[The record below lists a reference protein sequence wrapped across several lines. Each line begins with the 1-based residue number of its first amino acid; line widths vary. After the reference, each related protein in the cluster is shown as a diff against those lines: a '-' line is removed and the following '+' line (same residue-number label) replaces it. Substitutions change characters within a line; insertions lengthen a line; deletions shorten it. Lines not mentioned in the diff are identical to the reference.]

1 MLALITS
8 LLLLLLATCS
18 NDSSDVSGTSDIS
31 GISGDATPPIEIGVE
46 RLRVIPAADSAT
58 LIWDN
63 PGATITNISINYKS
77 AASGNFTE
85 MIITDASKIAPST
98 VNITEVIDIL
108 PALTNVTETNYT
120 FNVRLRLGGADENKT
135 TSIESITRLIGPNLD
150 GDEYADGDPL
160 ELDTDG
166 DGFPDATDGTPRL
179 TDSDNDMVGDSV
191 DLCNSPG
198 SARHWRHGI
207 DGAMDNDNDGCRAAD
222 EDVDDDGD
230 GLIEIATVDELY
242 AIRYN
247 LGGTSFKITEDAVGD
262 AAGCGGQDGIT
273 ACNGYELAANISL
286 SDYDNWQPIGECFSY
301 REILNEVFCNDP
313 KASFNSIFDGNGH
326 IISNL
331 TIINDSADYVNGSGL
346 FGAITSPVQLRN
358 VHIRDANISGGFRYV
373 GVLVGFTHLSNI
385 ASSSVQ
391 QGEINTNADNV
402 GTLVGYGFG
411 ITVSSS
417 YVAETIISGGENVG
431 GLVGN
436 GVGATITSSYVAE
449 TNVSGGENVGG
460 LVGNGVGATITSS
473 YVAETNVSGDEN
485 VGGLIG
491 TLTDSMVLSSYVLQ
505 ATVNGTAKA
514 GGFVGLISG
523 SGSDNISASYVA
535 NTSITRSSGS
545 EDTFGALI
553 GNVTISPPPTLSQF
567 YWDSNTTFVKGVQVL
582 NATDATREGMSQ
594 TMTALQ
600 SKVAFDGIYSDWG
613 NGVCNPVTGEF
624 TEDNVI
630 NPIEGGILAWNL
642 GTAGQYPA
650 LTCTPGGTSAQ
661 AAFR

>member
-8 LLLLLLATCS
+8 FLLLLLVTCS
-18 NDSSDVSGTSDIS
+18 NDSSDGS

-58 LIWDN
+58 LMWDN
-63 PGATITNISINYKS
+63 PNAIITNISISYHIAGTSNS
-77 AASGNFTE
+77 TDRIVTGNG
-85 MIITDASKIAPST
+85 KIAPSA
-98 VNITEVIDIL
+98 VNIIEVIPISPRL
-108 PALTNVTETNYT
+108 ITETNYT

-135 TSIESITRLIGPNLD
+135 TSTESITWLIGPNLD

-166 DGFPDATDGTPRL
+166 DG
-179 TDSDNDMVGDSV
+179 
-191 DLCNSPG
+191 
-198 SARHWRHGI
+198 
-207 DGAMDNDNDGCRAAD
+207 
-222 EDVDDDGD
+222 
-230 GLIEIATVDELY
+230 LIEIATADELDSV
-242 AIRYN
+242 RYN

-262 AAGCGGQDGIT
+262 AAGCGGGGQDGIT

-286 SDYDNWQPIGECFSY
+286 SDYANWQPIGECFSY
-301 REILNEVFCNDP
+301 IEVLNEVFCNDP
-313 KASFNSIFDGNGH
+313 KASFNSIFDGNGY

-331 TIINDSADYVNGSGL
+331 TIINDSADYVNASGL
-346 FGAITSPVQLRN
+346 FGAITSPAQLRN

-373 GVLVGFTHLSNI
+373 GALVGFTHLSDI

-402 GTLVGYGFG
+402 GALVGYGFG

-417 YVAETIISGGENVG
+417 YVAETTISGGENVG

-436 GVGATITSSYVAE
+436 GVGATIA
-449 TNVSGGENVGG
+449 
-460 LVGNGVGATITSS
+460 SS

-523 SGSDNISASYVA
+523 SGTDNISASYVA

-545 EDTFGALI
+545 DDTFGALI
-553 GNVTISPPPTLSQF
+553 GDIAASPPTFSQF
-567 YWDSNTTFVKGVQVL
+567 YWDSNTTLVKDAVPTS
-582 NATDATREGMSQ
+582 TDVAREGAPQ
-594 TMTALQ
+594 TTAALRNTID
-600 SKVAFDGIYSDWG
+600 FTDIYSDWD
-613 NGVCNPVTGEF
+613 NGVCNPVSGEF
-624 TEDNVI
+624 TEDNVTY
-630 NPIEGGILAWNL
+630 PIEGGILAWDL

-650 LTCTPGGTSAQ
+650 LTCTPGGTSTQ

>member
-18 NDSSDVSGTSDIS
+18 NDSSDVSGTSGIS
-31 GISGDATPPIEIGVE
+31 DISGDATPPIEIGVE
-46 RLRVIPAADSAT
+46 RLRVIPAANSAT

-63 PGATITNISINYKS
+63 PDADIANINISYKLS
-77 AASGNFTE
+77 TADIFGTPIRITDNARITANATDVME
-85 MIITDASKIAPST
+85 MIP
-98 VNITEVIDIL
+98 L
-108 PALTNVTETNYT
+108 LTPNTNYT
-120 FNVRLRLGGADENKT
+120 FRVSLVLGGADENK
-135 TSIESITRLIGPNLD
+135 SVIAAEIMRLIGPNLD

-160 ELDTDG
+160 ELDEDG
-166 DGFPDATDGTPRL
+166 DGFPDDVDDTLRIV
-179 TDSDNDMVGDSV
+179 DSDNDTVGDID

-207 DGAMDNDNDGCRAAD
+207 DGAMDNDSDGCRAAD

-230 GLIEIATVDELY
+230 GLIEIATAAELY
-242 AIRYN
+242 LVRYN
-247 LGGTSFKITEDAVGD
+247 LGGTSFKIKADAVGN
-262 AAGCGGQDGIT
+262 ATGCGGQDGIT
-273 ACNGYELAANISL
+273 TCNGYELAANISL

-301 REILNEVFCNDP
+301 REILNEVFCNDAE
-313 KASFNSIFDGNGH
+313 ASFNSIFDGNGH

-373 GVLVGFTHLSNI
+373 GALVGFTHLSNI

-460 LVGNGVGATITSS
+460 L
-473 YVAETNVSGDEN
+473 
-485 VGGLIG
+485 IG

-523 SGSDNISASYVA
+523 SGSDNISASYIA

-545 EDTFGALI
+545 DDTFGALI
-553 GNVTISPPPTLSQF
+553 GDIAASPPTLSQF
-567 YWDSNTTFVKGVQVL
+567 YWDNNTILVKGVQVL
-582 NATDATREGMSQ
+582 VATNAAREGEPQ
-594 TMTALQ
+594 TRDALRNTID
-600 SKVAFDGIYSDWG
+600 FTGIYSDWG

-624 TEDNVI
+624 TEDNMTY
-630 NPIEGGILAWNL
+630 PIEGGIFAWDL

-650 LTCTPGGTSAQ
+650 LTCTPGGTSVQ